1 MCKKS
6 YKSRSG
12 FPRVRTWWKN
22 FKHRI
27 YHYLLRIWF
36 WSLIQVIYHFMWNS
50 SQVKRYE
57 DWQDVCLKRI
67 YDWGS
72 FSIYVLVV
80 LSYLDL
86 KKKRIFQLWLPIR
99 RMHVAFFIRCG
110 CFAKRSDG
118 FCRYT
123 KVDDC
128 GRDYAKNL
136 RLLKHKNPVR

>member
-57 DWQDVCLKRI
+57 DWQNVCLKRI

-86 KKKRIFQLWLPIR
+86 KKN
-99 RMHVAFFIRCG
+99 AFFNCG
-110 CFAKRSDG
+110 YQSAVCRWRFLFAVDASPSVATDSVG
-118 FCRYT
+118 T